1 KTDVVVFS
9 DSFWLKPLGQALN
22 LDALCESSEGIAV
35 VDIHAAHERIRYE
48 QLLAMYKNSKMQIQE
63 LLHPITFKLTKDQI
77 AFMSD
82 YLPQLKKMGIEFEV
96 FGGDTY
102 IVRQL
107 PVIMD
112 LLKTDTD
119 IQNFIDEM
127 KKEVVSLKDVS
138 NRIDL
143 IIKTMACHSVIRSGD
158 PVSVNRIV
166 AILKD
171 LSTCQNPFT
180 CPHGRPTIIK
190 ISEKSLEKEF
200 GRIV

>member
-1 KTDVVVFS
+1 
-9 DSFWLKPLGQALN
+9 
-22 LDALCESSEGIAV
+22 
-35 VDIHAAHERIRYE
+35 
-48 QLLAMYKNSKMQIQE
+48 
-63 LLHPITFKLTKDQI
+63 
-77 AFMSD
+77 MSD

-102 IVRQL
+102 ILRRL

-112 LLKTDTD
+112 LLKTDAD

-138 NRIDL
+138 DRIDL
-143 IIKTMACHSVIRSGD
+143 II
-158 PVSVNRIV
+158 NRIV

-171 LSTCQNPFT
+171 LSACQNPFT